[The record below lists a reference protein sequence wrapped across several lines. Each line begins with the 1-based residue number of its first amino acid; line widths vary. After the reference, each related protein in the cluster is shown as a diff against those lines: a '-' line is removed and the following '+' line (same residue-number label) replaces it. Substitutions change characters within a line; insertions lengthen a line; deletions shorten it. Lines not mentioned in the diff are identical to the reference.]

1 MYIPVSALAHQSK
14 CRSSLLDL
22 NIFVS
27 LKTGAFCA
35 VMQMSDI
42 MKAFQII
49 YWVVFFSAGYQF
61 DLQLRCDFL
70 LFLLHFTYF

>member
-1 MYIPVSALAHQSK
+1 
-14 CRSSLLDL
+14 
-22 NIFVS
+22 
-27 LKTGAFCA
+27 
-35 VMQMSDI
+35 MQVPDI